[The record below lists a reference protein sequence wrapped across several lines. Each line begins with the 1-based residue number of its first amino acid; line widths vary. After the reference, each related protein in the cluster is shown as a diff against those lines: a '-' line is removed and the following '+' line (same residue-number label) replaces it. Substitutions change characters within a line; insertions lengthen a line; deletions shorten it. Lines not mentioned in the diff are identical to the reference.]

1 LANTS
6 SAKKR
11 IRQNVKRRA
20 RNRVQRTRSRSQVK
34 VARAALQSGESE
46 SATQAVQ
53 AAASA
58 LDRAVSQGSIHR
70 RNASRRK
77 SRLMKKLASLKSQ
90 GK

>member
-1 LANTS
+1 MANTG

-46 SATQAVQ
+46 PATKAVQ

>member
-1 LANTS
+1 MANTR

-20 RNRVQRTRSRSQVK
+20 RNRVHRTRSRGQVK
-34 VARAALQSGESE
+34 VARVALQSDESD
-46 SATQAVQ
+46 SAAKAVQ

-58 LDRAVSQGSIHR
+58 LDRAASQGAIHR

>member
-34 VARAALQSGESE
+34 VARTALQSGESE
-46 SATQAVQ
+46 SATKAVQ

>member
-11 IRQNVKRRA
+11 IRQNAKRRA

-46 SATQAVQ
+46 SATKAVQ

>member
-1 LANTS
+1 MANTS